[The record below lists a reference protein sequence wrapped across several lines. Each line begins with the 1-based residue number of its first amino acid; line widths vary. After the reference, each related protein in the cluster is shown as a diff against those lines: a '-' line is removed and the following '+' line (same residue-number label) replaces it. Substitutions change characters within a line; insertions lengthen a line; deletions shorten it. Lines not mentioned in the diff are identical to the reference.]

1 MSEQAEWEKQL
12 TAALRLMRDFRYRA
26 IVQGI
31 DARAT
36 RIALKCA
43 LLMDDYV
50 CKEKGLTQEED
61 AKLTAIAQ
69 DLFNQLLQEE
79 QARAKA
85 HQVVRFGSVDG

>member
-1 MSEQAEWEKQL
+1 
-12 TAALRLMRDFRYRA
+12 
-26 IVQGI
+26 
-31 DARAT
+31 
-36 RIALKCA
+36 
-43 LLMDDYV
+43 MDDYV

-85 HQVVRFGSVDG
+85 HQGVRFGSVDG